1 MIDWDLWRDFN
12 CPSGADDEQWHPI
25 TCPECIWQDTCLAN
39 PENNGEFETED
50 NDEE

>member
-12 CPSGADDEQWHPI
+12 CPSGADDEQGHPI
-25 TCPECIWQDTCLAN
+25 TCTECIWQDTCLAN